1 MMISLLRI
9 LEQSGNYPQVKFIR
23 GVANC
28 KCILMHT
35 KKFAPIPVG
44 AFFAIQITSLL
55 IISQQI
61 TI

>member
-23 GVANC
+23 GVANY
-28 KCILMHT
+28 KCILMHA

-44 AFFAIQITSLL
+44 AFFAIQIISLL
-55 IISQQI
+55 IS
-61 TI
+61 